1 MSLLILG
8 NFGLILEVFFILEV
22 LVLEVFDLEVLVI
35 VFILEVLVL
44 EVFDLEVLVIVFILE
59 VFVLE
64 VLDLE
69 VLVIV
74 HTREDVGNDLGI
86 LGRSALTS
94 VPRRTPT
101 MSLTPSLVVIPI
113 TINIILAF
121 MLPIGRS
128 MGFILITLIV
138 AASLVT
144 FVIFLVVQTLI
155 PPAGGLVHITATAT

>member
-1 MSLLILG
+1 MALFILG
-8 NFGLILEVFFILEV
+8 FFGVILE
-22 LVLEVFDLEVLVI
+22 
-35 VFILEVLVL
+35 
-44 EVFDLEVLVIVFILE
+44 VFILE

-74 HTREDVGNDLGI
+74 HTREDVGNVLGI
-86 LGRSALTS
+86 LVPTIALTL
-94 VPRRTPT
+94 VIIRTPT

-113 TINIILAF
+113 TIIILAF

>member
-1 MSLLILG
+1 MALFILG
-8 NFGLILEVFFILEV
+8 FFWIILE
-22 LVLEVFDLEVLVI
+22 
-35 VFILEVLVL
+35 
-44 EVFDLEVLVIVFILE
+44 VFILE

-86 LGRSALTS
+86 LVPTIALTL
-94 VPRRTPT
+94 VIIRTPT

-138 AASLVT
+138 AASPVT

>member
-1 MSLLILG
+1 MALFILG
-8 NFGLILEVFFILEV
+8 FFGVILE
-22 LVLEVFDLEVLVI
+22 
-35 VFILEVLVL
+35 
-44 EVFDLEVLVIVFILE
+44 VFILE

-74 HTREDVGNDLGI
+74 HTREDVGNVLGI
-86 LGRSALTS
+86 LVPTIALTL
-94 VPRRTPT
+94 VIIRTPT

>member
-1 MSLLILG
+1 MALFILG
-8 NFGLILEVFFILEV
+8 FFGVILE
-22 LVLEVFDLEVLVI
+22 
-35 VFILEVLVL
+35 
-44 EVFDLEVLVIVFILE
+44 VFILE

-74 HTREDVGNDLGI
+74 HTREDVGNVLGI
-86 LGRSALTS
+86 LVPTIALTLI
-94 VPRRTPT
+94 RTPT

>member
-1 MSLLILG
+1 MALFILG
-8 NFGLILEVFFILEV
+8 FFGVILE
-22 LVLEVFDLEVLVI
+22 
-35 VFILEVLVL
+35 
-44 EVFDLEVLVIVFILE
+44 VFILE

-74 HTREDVGNDLGI
+74 HTREDVGNVLGI
-86 LGRSALTS
+86 LVPTIALTR
-94 VPRRTPT
+94 VIIRTPT

>member
-1 MSLLILG
+1 MALFILG
-8 NFGLILEVFFILEV
+8 FFWVILE
-22 LVLEVFDLEVLVI
+22 
-35 VFILEVLVL
+35 
-44 EVFDLEVLVIVFILE
+44 VFILE

-86 LGRSALTS
+86 LVPTIALTL
-94 VPRRTPT
+94 VIIRTPT

-138 AASLVT
+138 AAILVT

>member
-1 MSLLILG
+1 MALFILG
-8 NFGLILEVFFILEV
+8 FFGVILE
-22 LVLEVFDLEVLVI
+22 
-35 VFILEVLVL
+35 
-44 EVFDLEVLVIVFILE
+44 VFILE

-74 HTREDVGNDLGI
+74 HTREDVGNDVGNDVGI
-86 LGRSALTS
+86 LEQFALTR
-94 VPRRTPT
+94 VILRTPT

>member
-1 MSLLILG
+1 MALFILG
-8 NFGLILEVFFILEV
+8 FFWIILE
-22 LVLEVFDLEVLVI
+22 
-35 VFILEVLVL
+35 
-44 EVFDLEVLVIVFILE
+44 VFILE

-86 LGRSALTS
+86 LVPTIALTL
-94 VPRRTPT
+94 VIIRTPT

-138 AASLVT
+138 AAILVT

>member
-1 MSLLILG
+1 MALFILG
-8 NFGLILEVFFILEV
+8 FFWVILE
-22 LVLEVFDLEVLVI
+22 
-35 VFILEVLVL
+35 
-44 EVFDLEVLVIVFILE
+44 VFILE

-86 LGRSALTS
+86 LVPTIALTL
-94 VPRRTPT
+94 VIIRTPT

-128 MGFILITLIV
+128 MAFIRSTFIIT
-138 AASLVT
+138 ASPVT
-144 FVIFLVVQTLI
+144 FVIFLVILALI
-155 PPAGGLVHITATAT
+155 HPAGGIVTTTTTI